1 VGATGRSGAAAW
13 RDGVWPILPLLL
25 GSSAR
30 LAQVACAGVAALCCA
45 CARRCLRRG
54 RPPRRRPPSVQARAS
69 TGAFG
74 ARRHLPHRHP
84 SSIGRVGATRSPR
97 LLCPSTL
104 WCETLS
110 TLPFPAACPP
120 PPAPAPDAR
129 ASTRPC
135 RSLAAA
141 IDWSGSVC
149 SAAVRPA
156 RAGTCRVALPARSL
170 LHALTPALQSPPRPP
185 CLLRLPFASFPSARD
200 HHAALHSHDHP
211 CQAYAG
217 PAPAAQ
223 GFILAEHT
231 VDDPPALL
239 QQARDAGSSFIVG
252 GCIDTCRGCCCP
264 VFTSKVV
271 ACYCARLMLDSV

>member
-1 VGATGRSGAAAW
+1 MGATGRSGAAAW

-25 GSSAR
+25 GRPAR
-30 LAQVACAGVAALCCA
+30 LAQVACAGVASLCCA
-45 CARRCLRRG
+45 CARRCLRRE
-54 RPPRRRPPSVQARAS
+54 RPPRRRPPPSVQARAS
-69 TGAFG
+69 TGASG

-84 SSIGRVGATRSPR
+84 SSTGRVGASSGSILPSSHSLPR
-97 LLCPSTL
+97 
-104 WCETLS
+104 
-110 TLPFPAACPP
+110 
-120 PPAPAPDAR
+120 PPAPALDAR
-129 ASTRPC
+129 ASTRSC

>member
-1 VGATGRSGAAAW
+1 M
-13 RDGVWPILPLLL
+13 
-25 GSSAR
+25 
-30 LAQVACAGVAALCCA
+30 
-45 CARRCLRRG
+45 ARRCVAHPPPPPRQPGSTRAGRLRR
-54 RPPRRRPPSVQARAS
+54 RSVAVLCLRSAVPSALAPASPPPRPRCRLAPAPAPPGLDV
-69 TGAFG
+69 TFLIGT
-74 ARRHLPHRHP
+74 

-110 TLPFPAACPP
+110 TLPFPAACPA

-239 QQARDAGSSFIVG
+239 QQARDAGSTFIVG